1 MEDAMKPLIKGAL
14 GGVAMIVAGCS
25 DSGSDEF
32 AGTWKVADTGGKPFE
47 ISLAADGTAKA
58 DREGEGMDGTWK
70 KDGSSAVITWKT
82 GWTTKITKDGN
93 KFTKVAYEKGGSEG
107 APKNSSTAEK
117 IK

>member
-1 MEDAMKPLIKGAL
+1 MKITTTAVLAAL
-14 GGVAMIVAGCS
+14 ALTVVGCS

-47 ISLAADGTAKA
+47 IVLANDGTAKA

-70 KDGSSAVITWKT
+70 EDGSSAVITWKT
-82 GWTTKITKDGN
+82 GWTTKITKEGD
-93 KFTKVAYEKGGSEG
+93 KFKKVAYDKGGADSN
-107 APKNSSTAEK
+107 PKNSSTAEK